1 MAITKNLNIMF
12 RINYIISSI
21 FLVPTC
27 PRGESAECCDTD
39 GSCSDG
45 DDDWCC
51 DAVFYCSN
59 DGVDYATKKGGI
71 LCPGNDNNNEDAIDD
86 NNSGNDM

>member
-1 MAITKNLNIMF
+1 MF

-59 DGVDYATKKGGI
+59 DGVDYAKRKGGI

-86 NNSGNDM
+86 NNGGNDME

>member
-1 MAITKNLNIMF
+1 MLMINHIM
-12 RINYIISSI
+12 SSI

-27 PRGESAECCDTD
+27 PRGELAECCDGD
-39 GSCSDG
+39 ESCSDG

-59 DGVDYATKKGGI
+59 DGVDYAKEKGGI
-71 LCPGNDNNNEDAIDD
+71 LCPGNDVNNIDAVANNNG
-86 NNSGNDM
+86 GNDI